1 MGGVVRIVIVAV
13 ACASGIKYRQG
24 LTNYVLLIMVM
35 TQLHHVCFFSA
46 SSIEPNANA
55 NAARERERERGLVRG
70 MRAADINRVLG
81 GHLFFFFFCVCQSI
95 LVYMSVCAWVYV
107 RVHMSVERERL
118 RMPCA
123 DGEYVSRCLP
133 PPPHVNPNQPLPSI
147 PPSQNQDSL

>member
-81 GHLFFFFFCVCQSI
+81 GHLFFFFFF
-95 LVYMSVCAWVYV
+95 VCAKASWCICQ
-107 RVHMSVERERL
+107 
-118 RMPCA
+118 CA
-123 DGEYVSRCLP
+123 RGYMCGC
-133 PPPHVNPNQPLPSI
+133 I
-147 PPSQNQDSL
+147 